1 MGGSIGYSRGTP
13 TGSTF
18 WAEVATAAPPENAH
32 DVVFQTA
39 LPAHADAALER
50 EARVLYVED
59 NDDNV
64 EVVARA
70 LRRLGDRL
78 RLTTA
83 PSLADARCCSRQRPS
98 TSCCSTCTCR
108 RVGLTC
114 SRAGGRR
121 ATRHGDRPVGTPPR
135 DRSTA

>member
-83 PSLADARCCSRQRPS
+83 PSLADARVLLETTPFDVLLLDLHLPDGS
-98 TSCCSTCTCR
+98 
-108 RVGLTC
+108 GLTLAR
-114 SRAGGRR
+114 RAGGRGR
-121 ATRHGDRPVGTPPR
+121 ATRHR
-135 DRSTA
+135 